1 MAPDSGDV
9 NPAGGRPTD
18 IADLPTFHHPT
29 LSPSGDRVVYYHDGS
44 GRNELYVQS
53 VDGGDRRR
61 VSNGEVPRDAGWHL
75 DWLDSSTVLFH
86 RDEGGDEQNDLVAID
101 VETGD
106 TETLVAPD
114 GQALCF
120 DIAPDEFL
128 VYGSDAGEQMNLYR
142 YDLET
147 GRTRQLTRHDR
158 PVWSAQVDPDGERV
172 AYVCNEADDL
182 DNRDTYVVDAGG
194 GEPSCLE
201 VGETGAECHPHDWFS
216 GGDRLLLSDDS
227 RGRSR
232 VGVYDFR
239 EETVT
244 WLSDGTH
251 EESGVVVA
259 PDERVVATRVR
270 EAAVVPVVY
279 EEWAGDGPAEARE
292 LDVPEG
298 VVEYGY
304 LPDGDRITADGGLLL
319 PHSMPTRRSTLAVY
333 DLDADDRR
341 TLVEP
346 DHGPFD
352 PDRFVDAEYV
362 TYESD
367 DVPPWCEDGE
377 AREVGALL
385 YDPLEGSAAD
395 DGAALPGVVWV
406 HGGPHV
412 QAQRSFSPYV
422 QFLAASGYAVLRPNY
437 RGSAGRGR
445 EFQHAV
451 HGDWGGME
459 QADIAAGGRWLADRE
474 WVDGDRLAVIGGS
487 FGGFS
492 AYTQLFRYPELWAAG
507 IAWVG
512 ITDPPAL
519 YEESMPHYRSNLE
532 RQMGDPEENES
543 LWRDRSPV
551 THVESMAAP
560 VCIVHGVNDP
570 RCPVSQARRF
580 RDALVEQG
588 RESGEDGGFE
598 YVELGE
604 EGHGS
609 TDRRQRRRRF
619 ELIGEFL
626 ERRL

>member
-1 MAPDSGDV
+1 MRSTPDDG
-9 NPAGGRPTD
+9 PADARPTE
-18 IADLPTFHHPT
+18 IAALPTVHHPT
-29 LSPSGDRVVYYHDGS
+29 LSPAGDRVAYFYDAT
-44 GRNELYVQS
+44 GRNELYVQP
-53 VDGGDRRR
+53 VDGGDRRQ
-61 VSNGEVPRDAGWHL
+61 VSGGEVPRDAGWHL
-75 DWLDSSTVLFH
+75 DWPDDETVVFH

-120 DIAPDEFL
+120 DVAPDEFL

-147 GRTRQLTRHDR
+147 GKTRQLTRHDR

-194 GEPSCLE
+194 GGPSCLE

-319 PHSMPTRRSTLAVY
+319 PHSTPTRRSTLAVY

-445 EFQHAV
+445 EFQHAI

-492 AYTQLFRYPELWAAG
+492 AYTQLVRYPELWAAG
-507 IAWVG
+507 VAWVG
-512 ITDPPAL
+512 ITDLPAL

-532 RQMGDPEENES
+532 RQMGDPDDNEA
-543 LWRDRSPV
+543 LWRDRSPI
-551 THVESMAAP
+551 THVDAVRAP

-580 RDALVEQG
+580 RDALLDRG
-588 RESGEDGGFE
+588 WTPGEDGEFE

-609 TDRRQRRRRF
+609 TDQAQTRRRF
-619 ELIGEFL
+619 ERMGEFL
-626 ERRL
+626 QRRL

>member
-1 MAPDSGDV
+1 MRSTPDDR
-9 NPAGGRPTD
+9 PADARPTE
-18 IADLPTFHHPT
+18 IAALPTVHHPT
-29 LSPSGDRVVYYHDGS
+29 LSPAGDRVAYFYDAT
-44 GRNELYVQS
+44 GRNELYVQP
-53 VDGGDRRR
+53 VDGGDRRQ
-61 VSNGEVPRDAGWHL
+61 VSGGEVPRDAGWHL
-75 DWLDSSTVLFH
+75 DWPDDETVVFH

-106 TETLVAPD
+106 TEVLVAPA
-114 GQALCF
+114 GQAICF
-120 DIAPDEFL
+120 DVAPGEFV
-128 VYGSDAGEQMNLYR
+128 VYGTDAGGQMNLHR
-142 YDLET
+142 YDLDT
-147 GRTRQLTRHDR
+147 GETRQLTHHDR

-172 AYVCNEADDL
+172 AYVCNEAQAL
-182 DNRDTYVVDAGG
+182 DNRDTYVVDADG
-194 GEPSCLE
+194 GEPRRLG
-201 VGETGAECHPHDWFS
+201 VGVEGAECHPHEWFPD
-216 GGDRLLLSDDS
+216 GERLVLSDDS
-227 RGRSR
+227 EDRSR

-279 EEWAGDGPAEARE
+279 EEWAVDGPAATRE

-304 LPDGDRITADGGLLL
+304 LPDGDRITADDGLLL
-319 PHSMPTRRSTLAVY
+319 PHSTPTRRSTLAVY
-333 DLDADDRR
+333 DLASDERR

-346 DHGPFD
+346 DYGPFD
-352 PDRFVDAEYV
+352 PAGFVDAEYV

-367 DVPPWCEDGE
+367 EVPPWCADGA
-377 AREVGALL
+377 ARDVGALL
-385 YDPLEGSAAD
+385 YDPRAG
-395 DGAALPGVVWV
+395 GAAGADTGLPGVVWV

-422 QFLAASGYAVLRPNY
+422 QFLALSGYAVLRPNY

-445 EFQHAV
+445 QFEHAI

-459 QADIAAGGRWLADRE
+459 QADIAAAGRWLADRE
-474 WVDGDRLAVIGGS
+474 WIDGDRLAVIGGS

-492 AYTQLFRYPELWAAG
+492 AYTQLVRYPELWAAG
-507 IAWVG
+507 VAWVG
-512 ITDPPAL
+512 ITDLPAL

-532 RQMGDPEENES
+532 RQMGDPDDNEA
-543 LWRDRSPV
+543 LWRDRSPI
-551 THVESMAAP
+551 THVDAVRAP

-580 RDALVEQG
+580 RDALLDRG
-588 RESGEDGGFE
+588 WTPGEDGEFE

-609 TDRRQRRRRF
+609 TDQAQTRRRF
-619 ELIGEFL
+619 ERMGEFL
-626 ERRL
+626 QRRL